1 MGQIILAILVIL
13 LGAVIRAVGPSTG
26 RPNAAGTSRL
36 IGYGFMFAG
45 VALAFGNAIT
55 VISVGEVGVKHFL
68 GNVDP
73 VPLEQGVHVVNP
85 LASIEKM
92 SIREQS
98 YPPDGGVETIE
109 AQTSEQLNVSLEVVL
124 LFQLEGSAAPQLY
137 QRLGSERSIKSSI
150 VLNAMRNGVRDA
162 VATKSINEI
171 FSPDRREIASDM
183 RDAIQLK
190 AGDRI
195 EVVDVF
201 VRDIQAPPRVREAIE
216 AKLER
221 EQQVEQERFQ
231 TEIIQERALQAIEEA
246 KGIAEAQKIISEGL
260 TPAYLTFHY
269 IEQLG
274 TLPPGSVVYVPTE
287 GGVPL
292 MRQIGGGG
300 N

>member
-1 MGQIILAILVIL
+1 MGSIFLAILVIL
-13 LGAVIRAVGPSTG
+13 IGATIRAVGPSTAQPG
-26 RPNAAGTSRL
+26 AEGAAKVAGYVFMAAGL
-36 IGYGFMFAG
+36 
-45 VALAFGNAIT
+45 ALALSNTLT
-55 VISVGEVGVKHFL
+55 VISVGEVGVEHFL
-68 GNVDP
+68 GMVEEQ
-73 VPLEQGVHVVNP
+73 PLEEGVHIVNP

-98 YPPDGGVETIE
+98 FPEGGGVEVIE
-109 AQTSEQLNVSLEVVL
+109 AQTSEQLNVTLEVSI
-124 LFQLEGSAAPQLY
+124 LFKLDGAVAPDLFS
-137 QRLGSERSIKSSI
+137 RLGSERSIKSSI

-171 FSPDRREIASDM
+171 FSPNRRLVAVDMMNEIQA
-183 RDAIQLK
+183 K

-195 EVVDVF
+195 EVVEVF
-201 VRDIQAPPRVREAIE
+201 VRDVQAPVRVREAIE

-221 EQQVEQERFQ
+221 EQEVEQERFQ
-231 TEIIQERALQAIEEA
+231 TEIIQERAQQAIEEA
-246 KGIAEAQKIISEGL
+246 KGLAEAQKIISEGL

-269 IEQLG
+269 IERLA

-292 MRQIGGGG
+292 MRPIGGG